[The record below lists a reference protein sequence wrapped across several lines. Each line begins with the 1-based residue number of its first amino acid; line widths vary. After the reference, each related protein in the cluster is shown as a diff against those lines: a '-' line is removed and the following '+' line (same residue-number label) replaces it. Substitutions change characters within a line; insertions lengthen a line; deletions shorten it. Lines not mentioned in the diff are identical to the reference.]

1 MDAKNAT
8 EERRRRLIDAR
19 RVVVKVGTAVVTGP
33 DGRLAEARLTALVE
47 TLCARLGAGAQVL
60 LVSSGAVGLGAER
73 LGFERRPTS
82 VVDRQACAAAG
93 QSALMAFYDAAF
105 GVRQRACAQVLL
117 TEDDFRVRRRHLHL
131 SATLER
137 LLGLGVVP
145 VINENDVVST
155 AEIALHGARVFG
167 DNDRLGAL
175 VAAGVGADLLVLL
188 TDVEGVLTGPPG
200 QPGSVRVPVWGAE
213 ATVALGPVSAG
224 GRGGMGAKM
233 GSARLGA
240 QAGVDVVVAS
250 GLDVAALPAVLAG
263 EDVGTWF
270 PAASGMRE
278 RQHWLAFATAPEGR
292 IEVNEGARAALL
304 GRKASLLWPG
314 IVRVEGQFAAG
325 AVVSVVDGEG
335 LEIARGRVDAPS
347 SALVVGGA
355 SPTGRRP
362 ILHRDHVVLLEE
374 G

>member
-1 MDAKNAT
+1 MDATRAT
-8 EERRRRLIDAR
+8 EIGRHHLSAAR
-19 RVVVKVGTAVVTGP
+19 RVVVKVGTAVVTDR
-33 DGRLAEARLTALVE
+33 DGRLATGRLSALVD
-47 TLCARLGAGAQVL
+47 TLCERLGAGVQVL

-73 LGFERRPTS
+73 LKFERRPTS

-105 GVRQRACAQVLL
+105 GARGRCCAQVLL

-200 QPGSVRVPVWGAE
+200 QPDAVRIPVWGTA

-250 GLDVAALPAVLAG
+250 GFEPTALPDVLAG
-263 EDVGTWF
+263 RDVGTWF
-270 PAASGMRE
+270 PATTGMRE
-278 RQHWLAFATAPEGR
+278 RQRWLAFATAPEGR
-292 IEVNEGARAALL
+292 IEVNDGARVALL

-314 IVRVEGQFAAG
+314 IVRVDGDFPAG
-325 AVVSVVDGEG
+325 AVVSVVDADGV
-335 LEIARGRVDAPS
+335 EIARGRVEAPS